1 MRHLRGMRM
10 VPAGPVACGGL
21 VLVLLLVG
29 LRRHRRSQRP
39 VVVVNA
45 GAVALCGG
53 TVTVLGEASGQRGSR
68 R

>member
-21 VLVLLLVG
+21 VLLLVE
-29 LRRHRRSQRP
+29 LRRHRRAQRP

-45 GAVALCGG
+45 GVVALCGG
-53 TVTVLGEASGQRGSR
+53 TVTVLGEASGRRGSR
-68 R
+68 P